1 MQVCTIT
8 VPFIAAW
15 KLQKLK
21 KTKLSTLSDAV
32 IVCIGTTKDCSDK
45 LPFLQIDYFWI

>member
-15 KLQKLK
+15 ELQKLK
-21 KTKLSTLSDAV
+21 KQNFQHYQML
-32 IVCIGTTKDCSDK
+32 
-45 LPFLQIDYFWI
+45 